1 MNSTEAP
8 SATNC
13 FHCGLPVPTRLRF
26 EAVVLD
32 EPRAFCC
39 AGCQA
44 VAEAIMAGGLESYY
58 RDRDAPAAGPA
69 VLPEG
74 LALEV
79 FDHPDA
85 QREFVG
91 REGELACAELTLD
104 AINCAACAWLIEKRL
119 QQQPGVARAT
129 VNLSNHRL
137 HLVWDDRQ
145 TPISKLLASLANI
158 GYRARPFRADT
169 HAAQLKQ
176 ESRTLLLRLAVAGLG
191 MMQVM
196 MYAMAMY
203 VGAASSSGMET
214 EYRDYLRATMGFIA
228 TPVLF
233 YSAYPFYSA
242 SWRALKSRSLTMD
255 VPVTIAIFGAY
266 FASLYASF
274 IGGGETYF
282 DSVCMFVFFLLTS
295 RFLEMKA
302 RQRAGDTAAGLMSLT
317 PRLATRLNDDGNTE
331 VIAASSLE
339 AGDRLQV
346 RPGET
351 IAADGIVQDGQSAV
365 TEALITGEPLP
376 VPKKKG
382 DTVIGGSVNTES
394 PLLIEVTRAGGDS
407 TLATLNRLLNRA
419 LAEKPRLAQKA
430 DSMAHVFVARVLLLA
445 VAVFIGWWLVNP
457 EHAFWATLAVLVA
470 TCPCALSLATPA
482 ALTSATNTL
491 AREGFLLTRGH
502 VLETLAAATHVV
514 FDKTGT
520 LTEGK
525 LVIREAAAVR
535 GSLEQ
540 ARIVAAALEQFSEHP
555 VAQAFRQF
563 TQDNLAV
570 SNLRQTSGAGV
581 EADIDDIHYRLGHAE
596 FALDHAQATDMDRL
610 WLSDDK
616 GALAWFKLSD
626 SLRPEAAGVINALQE
641 AGLKTWL
648 LSGDRSSAPTEMGRQ
663 LGMDHVAGGLLP
675 EDKQEAIRRLQAE
688 GAIVVMVGDG
698 VNDAP
703 GLGQAHL
710 SIAMASGTDLAQTTA
725 DALLLRDDLR
735 ALVTARQQAIATQ
748 RIIRQN
754 LTWALAYNLAVL
766 PPAALGFVPPW
777 LAAIGMSLS
786 SLVVVGNA
794 LRLRK
799 TRPFPEPLRSTT
811 TAVATP

>member
-1 MNSTEAP
+1 MNNA
-8 SATNC
+8 C
-13 FHCGLPVPTRLRF
+13 YHCGLPVPAGIRF
-26 EAVVLD
+26 TAVVLD
-32 EPRAFCC
+32 ASREFCC

-44 VAEAIMAGGLESYY
+44 VAETIVSGGLESYY

-69 VLPEG
+69 ALPEG
-74 LALEV
+74 LTLEA
-79 FDHPDA
+79 FDHPDT

-91 REGELACAELTLD
+91 REGDLACAELTLD
-104 AINCAACAWLIEKRL
+104 AINCAACAWLIERRL
-119 QQQPGVARAT
+119 QQDASVARAT
-129 VNLSNHRL
+129 VNLSSHRL
-137 HLVWDDRQ
+137 HLVWDDKK
-145 TPISKLLASLANI
+145 TPISTLLASLSRI
-158 GYRARPFRADT
+158 GYRARPFRADS
-169 HAAQLKQ
+169 HAALLKQ
-176 ESRTLLLRLAVAGLG
+176 ESRALLLRLAVAGLG

-203 VGAASSSGMET
+203 VGEASSSGMEA

-233 YSAYPFYSA
+233 YSAYPIYTAAF
-242 SWRALKSRSLTMD
+242 RALRMRSLTMD
-255 VPVTIAIFGAY
+255 VPVTIALFGAF
-266 FASLYASF
+266 FASVYASL

-282 DSVCMFVFFLLTS
+282 DSVSMFVFFLLTS

-317 PRLATRLNDDGNTE
+317 PRLATRLNTDGSTDI
-331 VIAASSLE
+331 IAASALMP
-339 AGDRLQV
+339 GDRLQV

-351 IAADGIVQDGQSAV
+351 IAADGIVRDGQSAV

-376 VPKKKG
+376 VTKKAG
-382 DTVIGGSVNTES
+382 DAVIGGSVNTES
-394 PLLIEVTRAGGDS
+394 PLQVEVTRVGGES

-419 LAEKPRLAQKA
+419 LSEKPQLAQKA
-430 DSMAHVFVARVLLLA
+430 DSMAHLFVARVLVLA
-445 VAVFIGWWLVNP
+445 VVVYLGWWLVDAS
-457 EHAFWATLAVLVA
+457 HAFWATLAVLVA

-482 ALTSATNTL
+482 ALTSATNVL

-502 VLETLAAATHVV
+502 VLETFAAATHII

-525 LVIREAAAVR
+525 LVIREAHAIRGTLENAYRIAA
-535 GSLEQ
+535 SLEH
-540 ARIVAAALEQFSEHP
+540 LSEHP
-555 VAQAFRQF
+555 VALAFRHASHDLITF
-563 TQDNLAV
+563 TE
-570 SNLRQTSGAGV
+570 LRQTAGAGV
-581 EADIDDIHYRLGHAE
+581 EGSFSGHHYRLGHAD
-596 FALDHAQATDMDRL
+596 FALPHAQSSDCDRL
-610 WLSDDK
+610 WLSDED
-616 GALAWFKLSD
+616 GAIAWFKLSD
-626 SLRPEAAGVINALQE
+626 SLRPEAATVIRALQAE
-641 AGLKTWL
+641 GLKTWL
-648 LSGDRSSAPTEMGRQ
+648 LSGDRSTTPAEMGAQ

-675 EDKQEAIRRLQAE
+675 EDKQQAVRQLQAE
-688 GAIVVMVGDG
+688 GAVVIMVGDG

-710 SIAMASGTDLAQTTA
+710 SVAMASGTDLAQTTA

-735 ALVTARQQAIATQ
+735 ALMIARHQAVATQ

-754 LTWALAYNLAVL
+754 LTWALGYNLAIL

-799 TRPFPEPLRSTT
+799 TQHSLQPSLATANAST
-811 TAVATP
+811 

>member
-1 MNSTEAP
+1 MPTEP
-8 SATNC
+8 C
-13 FHCGLPVPTRLRF
+13 YHCGLPVPAGMRF
-26 EAVVLD
+26 EAVVL
-32 EPRAFCC
+32 EAPRSFCC

-44 VAEAIMAGGLESYY
+44 VAETIVAGGLESYY

-69 VLPEG
+69 ALPAG
-74 LALEV
+74 LALEA

-104 AINCAACAWLIEKRL
+104 AINCAACAWLIERRL
-119 QQQPGVARAT
+119 QQEGGVARAT

-137 HLVWDDRQ
+137 HLVWDDSQ
-145 TPISKLLASLANI
+145 TRISTLLASLANI

-176 ESRTLLLRLAVAGLG
+176 ESRALLLRLAVAGLG

-203 VGAASSSGMET
+203 VGEASSSGMES

-233 YSAYPFYSA
+233 YSAYPIYSA
-242 SWRALKSRSLTMD
+242 AFRALRMRSLTMD
-255 VPVTIAIFGAY
+255 VPVSIALFGAY
-266 FASLYASF
+266 FASVYASF

-282 DSVCMFVFFLLTS
+282 DSVSMFVFFLLTS

-317 PRLATRLNDDGNTE
+317 PRLATRLNRDGSTE
-331 VIAASSLE
+331 VVAASALV

-351 IAADGIVQDGQSAV
+351 IAADGIVREGQSAV
-365 TEALITGEPLP
+365 TEALITGEPMP
-376 VPKKKG
+376 VPKKEG
-382 DTVIGGSVNTES
+382 DAVIGGSVNTES
-394 PLLIEVTRAGGDS
+394 PLQVEVTRAGGDS

-419 LAEKPRLAQKA
+419 LSEKPQLAQKA
-430 DSMAHVFVARVLLLA
+430 DRMAHLFVARVLLLA
-445 VAVFIGWWLVNP
+445 VVVYAGWWLFDP
-457 EHAFWATLAVLVA
+457 SHAFWATLAVLVA

-482 ALTSATNTL
+482 ALTSATNAL
-491 AREGFLLTRGH
+491 ASEGFLLTRGH
-502 VLETLAAATHVV
+502 VLETLAAATHVI

-520 LTEGK
+520 LTEGR
-525 LVIREAAAVR
+525 LVIRESHALR
-535 GSLEQ
+535 GSLDQ
-540 ARIVAAALEQFSEHP
+540 ALHLAASLEQHSEHP
-555 VAQAFRQF
+555 VAHAFRATSPEPEAV
-563 TQDNLAV
+563 TQ
-570 SNLRQTSGAGV
+570 LRQVAGAGI
-581 EADIDDIHYRLGHAE
+581 EGTIGGRRYRLGHAGH
-596 FALDHAQATDMDRL
+596 ALQDAQPTDMDRL
-610 WLSDDK
+610 WLSDDE
-616 GALAWFKLSD
+616 GAIAWFRLSD
-626 SLRPEAAGVINALQE
+626 SLRPEAATVIRALQAE
-641 AGLKTWL
+641 GLKTWL
-648 LSGDRSSAPTEMGRQ
+648 LSGDRSATPAEMGAQ
-663 LGMDHVAGGLLP
+663 LGMDHVQGGLLP
-675 EDKQEAIRRLQAE
+675 EDKQEAVRQLQAE

-710 SIAMASGTDLAQTTA
+710 SVAMASGTDLAQTTA

-735 ALVTARQQAIATQ
+735 ALVTARHQAVATQ
-748 RIIRQN
+748 RIIKQN
-754 LTWALAYNLAVL
+754 LTWALTYNLAIL

-799 TRPFPEPLRSTT
+799 TQRLSPAPYTA
-811 TAVATP
+811 TAVAAT

>member
-1 MNSTEAP
+1 MNDSGPAG
-8 SATNC
+8 ALHC
-13 FHCGLPVPTRLRF
+13 YHCGLPVPEGSHF

-32 EPRAFCC
+32 DRRAFCC

-44 VAEAIMAGGLESYY
+44 VAQAIVAGGLDSYY

-69 VLPEG
+69 ALPEG
-74 LALEV
+74 LTLEA

-104 AINCAACAWLIEKRL
+104 AINCAACAWLIERRL
-119 QQQPGVARAT
+119 QQESGVARAT

-145 TPISKLLASLANI
+145 TPISTLLASLARI

-169 HAAQLKQ
+169 HAAQLKK
-176 ESRTLLLRLAVAGLG
+176 ESRALLLRLAVAGLG

-203 VGAASSSGMET
+203 VGAASSSGMEA

-233 YSAYPFYSA
+233 YAAYPFYTA
-242 SWRALKSRSLTMD
+242 AWKALRARSLTMD
-255 VPVTIAIFGAY
+255 VPVTIALFGAY
-266 FASLYASF
+266 FASVYASI

-317 PRLATRLNDDGNTE
+317 PRLATRVNTDGSTE
-331 VIAASSLE
+331 VVAASALQ

-351 IAADGIVQDGQSAV
+351 IAADGIVRDGCSAV

-376 VPKKKG
+376 VPKKEG
-382 DTVIGGSVNTES
+382 DAVIGGSVNTES
-394 PLLIEVTRAGGDS
+394 PLQVEVTRAGGDS

-419 LAEKPRLAQKA
+419 LSEKPHLAQKA
-430 DSMAHVFVARVLLLA
+430 DRMAHLFVARVLVLA
-445 VAVFIGWWLVNP
+445 VVVYAGWWLYDP
-457 EHAFWATLAVLVA
+457 SHAFWATLAVLVA

-482 ALTSATNTL
+482 ALTSATNVL
-491 AREGFLLTRGH
+491 ASEGFLLTRGH
-502 VLETLAAATHVV
+502 VLETLASATHVI

-520 LTEGK
+520 LTEGR
-525 LVIREAAAVR
+525 LIIRESHCLRGTPEQALSIAA
-535 GSLEQ
+535 SLEQ
-540 ARIVAAALEQFSEHP
+540 HSEHP
-555 VAQAFRQF
+555 VAHAFRQASA
-563 TQDNLAV
+563 DNMAV
-570 SNLRQTSGAGV
+570 EQLRQTAGAGV
-581 EADIDDIHYRLGHAE
+581 EGDIGGHHYRLGHAG
-596 FALDHAQATDMDRL
+596 FALTDAQPDDLDRL
-610 WLSDDK
+610 WLSDES
-616 GALAWFKLSD
+616 GAIAWFRLSD
-626 SLRPEAAGVINALQE
+626 SLRPEAGTVIRALQAE
-641 AGLKTWL
+641 GLKVWL
-648 LSGDRSSAPTEMGRQ
+648 LSGDRSRTPQEMGAH
-663 LGMDHVAGGLLP
+663 LGMDHVEGGLLP
-675 EDKQEAIRRLQAE
+675 EGKQQAIRTLQDS

-698 VNDAP
+698 INDAP
-703 GLGQAHL
+703 SLGQAHL
-710 SIAMASGTDLAQTTA
+710 SVAMASGTDLAQTTA

-735 ALVTARQQAIATQ
+735 ALVTARHQAVATQ

-766 PPAALGFVPPW
+766 PPAAFGFVPPW

-799 TRPFPEPLRSTT
+799 TKRITPSPHTVA
-811 TAVATP
+811 AVAAT

>member
-1 MNSTEAP
+1 MNDAE
-8 SATNC
+8 SAVTPGC
-13 FHCGLPVPTRLRF
+13 YHCGLPVPAGLHF
-26 EAVVLD
+26 ESVVL
-32 EPRAFCC
+32 ERQRSFCC

-44 VAEAIMAGGLESYY
+44 VAQAIVASGLDSYY
-58 RDRDAPAAGPA
+58 RDRDLPAAGPA
-69 VLPEG
+69 TLPEA

-104 AINCAACAWLIEKRL
+104 AINCAACAWLIERHL
-119 QQQPGVARAT
+119 QQETGVARAT

-145 TPISKLLASLANI
+145 TPISVLLAGLARI

-176 ESRTLLLRLAVAGLG
+176 ESRALLLRLAVAGLG

-203 VGAASSSGMET
+203 VGEASSSGIET

-233 YSAYPFYSA
+233 YAAHPFYSA
-242 SWRALKSRSLTMD
+242 AWKALRVRSLTMD
-255 VPVTIAIFGAY
+255 VPVTIALFGAY
-266 FASLYASF
+266 FASVYASV

-317 PRLATRLNDDGNTE
+317 PRLATRIQSDGSTN
-331 VIAASSLE
+331 VVAASALQT
-339 AGDRLQV
+339 GDRLQV

-351 IAADGIVQDGQSAV
+351 IAADGIVREGRSAV

-376 VPKKKG
+376 VPKAEG

-394 PLLIEVTRAGGDS
+394 PLQIEVTRAGGDS

-419 LAEKPRLAQKA
+419 LSEKPQLAQKA
-430 DSMAHVFVARVLLLA
+430 DRMAHLFVARVLVLA
-445 VAVFIGWWLVNP
+445 VVVYAGWWWFDP
-457 EHAFWATLAVLVA
+457 SHAFWATLAVLVA

-482 ALTSATNTL
+482 ALTSATNVL
-491 AREGFLLTRGH
+491 ASEGFLLTRGH
-502 VLETLAAATHVV
+502 VLETLASATHII

-520 LTEGK
+520 LTEGR
-525 LVIREAAAVR
+525 LVIRESGFLRGTLEQAFRIAA
-535 GSLEQ
+535 SLEQ
-540 ARIVAAALEQFSEHP
+540 HSEHP
-555 VAQAFRQF
+555 VAHAFRQASADF
-563 TQDNLAV
+563 LPVAQ
-570 SNLRQTSGAGV
+570 LRQTAGAGV
-581 EADIDDIHYRLGHAE
+581 EGDIDSIHYKLGHAG
-596 FALDHAQATDMDRL
+596 FALANPQPDDLDRL
-610 WLSDDK
+610 WLSDGN
-616 GALAWFKLSD
+616 GALAWFRLSD
-626 SLRPEAAGVINALQE
+626 SLRPEAGTVVKALQNE
-641 AGLKTWL
+641 GIKVWM
-648 LSGDRSSAPTEMGRQ
+648 LSGDRSATPQQMGAQ
-663 LGMDHVAGGLLP
+663 LGMDHVAGSLLP
-675 EDKQEAIRRLQAE
+675 EQKQQAVRELQSS
-688 GAIVVMVGDG
+688 GAVVVMVGDG

-710 SIAMASGTDLAQTTA
+710 SVAMASGTDLAQTTA
-725 DALLLRDDLR
+725 DALLLRNDLR
-735 ALVTARQQAIATQ
+735 ALVTARHQAVATQ
-748 RIIRQN
+748 HIIRQN

-766 PPAALGFVPPW
+766 PPAAFGFVPPW

-799 TRPFPEPLRSTT
+799 VRRPAITLPAAPALTS
-811 TAVATP
+811 

>member
-1 MNSTEAP
+1 MNSVTPLREA
-8 SATNC
+8 SC
-13 FHCGLPVPTRLRF
+13 YHCGLPVPAGSTF
-26 EAVVLD
+26 AAVVLGA
-32 EPRAFCC
+32 PRALCC

-44 VAEAIMAGGLESYY
+44 VAEAIVSGGLDSYY
-58 RDRDAPAAGPA
+58 RDRNAPAAGPA
-69 VLPEG
+69 ALPEG
-74 LALEV
+74 LALEM

-91 REGELACAELTLD
+91 REGQLACAELTLD
-104 AINCAACAWLIEKRL
+104 TINCAACAWLIEKQL
-119 QQQPGVARAT
+119 QQESGVAQAT

-145 TPISKLLASLANI
+145 TPISQLLASLARI

-169 HAAQLKQ
+169 HAAQLRQ
-176 ESRTLLLRLAVAGLG
+176 ESRALLMRLAVAGLG

-196 MYAMAMY
+196 MYAMAIY
-203 VGAASSSGMET
+203 IGGVNGIET

-233 YSAYPFYSA
+233 YSGYPFYSA
-242 SWRALKSRSLTMD
+242 AWRALKARALTMD
-255 VPVTIAIFGAY
+255 VPVTIALFGAY

-282 DSVCMFVFFLLTS
+282 DSVSMFIFFLLTS

-302 RQRAGDTAAGLMSLT
+302 RQRAGDTAASLMALT
-317 PRLATRLNDDGNTE
+317 PRLATRLKADGSNE
-331 VIAASSLE
+331 VIAASALMT
-339 AGDRLQV
+339 GDRLQV
-346 RPGET
+346 KPGET
-351 IAADGIVQDGQSAV
+351 IAADGIVREGQSAV

-376 VPKKKG
+376 IPKHAG
-382 DTVIGGSVNTES
+382 DEVIGGSVNTES
-394 PLLIEVTRAGGDS
+394 PLQIEVTRAGGDS

-419 LAEKPRLAQKA
+419 LAEKPQLAQKA
-430 DSMAHVFVARVLLLA
+430 DRMAHMFVARVLVLALL
-445 VAVFIGWWLVNP
+445 VYVGWSLVNP
-457 EHAFWATLAVLVA
+457 ENAFWATLAVLVA

-482 ALTSATNTL
+482 ALTSATNAL

-502 VLETLAAATHVV
+502 VLETFAQATHII

-520 LTEGK
+520 LTEGR
-525 LVIREAAAVR
+525 LVIRDTAAVR

-540 ARIVAAALEQFSEHP
+540 AYGIAASLEQYSEHP
-555 VAQAFRQF
+555 VARAFRQASSMI
-563 TQDNLAV
+563 LPVAGV
-570 SNLRQTSGAGV
+570 KQTAGAGV
-581 EADIDDIHYRLGHAE
+581 EGSINGVHYRLGHAG
-596 FALDHAQATDMDRL
+596 FALKNPEAPDHDRL
-610 WLSDDK
+610 WLSDDT
-616 GALAWFKLSD
+616 GALAWFRLSD
-626 SLRPEAAGVINALQE
+626 SLRPEAATTIRALQ
-641 AGLKTWL
+641 ARGLKTWL
-648 LSGDRSSAPTEMGRQ
+648 LSGDRSQAPIEMGAV
-663 LGMDHVAGGLLP
+663 LGMDHVAGSMLP
-675 EDKQEAIRRLQAE
+675 EDKQQAVRDLQAQ

-735 ALVTARQQAIATQ
+735 ALVTAHSQSVATQ

-754 LTWALAYNLAVL
+754 LGWALAYNLAVL
-766 PPAALGFVPPW
+766 PPAALGLVPPW

-799 TRPFPEPLRSTT
+799 TSSVSQATPEAS
-811 TAVATP
+811 TAVVMP

>member
-1 MNSTEAP
+1 MSSTSIVASP
-8 SATNC
+8 C
-13 FHCGLPVPTRLRF
+13 YHCGLPNPAGSHF
-26 EAVVLD
+26 NAVVLD
-32 EPRAFCC
+32 VSREFCC

-44 VAEAIMAGGLESYY
+44 VAETIVKGGLESYY
-58 RDRDAPAAGPA
+58 RDRDIPAAGPA
-69 VLPEG
+69 DLPAG
-74 LALEV
+74 LTLEA
-79 FDHPDA
+79 FDHPEA

-104 AINCAACAWLIEKRL
+104 AVNCAACAWLIERRL
-119 QQQPGVARAT
+119 QQENGVVRAT

-137 HLVWDDRQ
+137 HLVWDDAQ
-145 TPISKLLASLANI
+145 TPISTLLTSLARI
-158 GYRARPFRADT
+158 GYRARPFRADA
-169 HAAQLKQ
+169 HAAQLKK
-176 ESRTLLLRLAVAGLG
+176 ESRALLLRLAVSGLG

-203 VGAASSSGMET
+203 VGEASSSGIEM

-233 YSAYPFYSA
+233 YSAYPIYSA
-242 SWRALKSRSLTMD
+242 AFRSLRARSLTMD
-255 VPVTIAIFGAY
+255 VPVTIALFGAY
-266 FASLYASF
+266 FASIYASF

-282 DSVCMFVFFLLTS
+282 DSVSMFVFFLLAS

-317 PRLATRLNDDGNTE
+317 PRLATRYLADGNTE
-331 VIAASSLE
+331 VIAASALV

-351 IAADGIVQDGQSAV
+351 IAADGIVLQGQSAV
-365 TEALITGEPLP
+365 AEALITGEPLP
-376 VPKKKG
+376 VPKKEG
-382 DTVIGGSVNTES
+382 DSVIGGSVNTES
-394 PLLIEVTRAGGDS
+394 PLQVEVTRAGGES

-419 LAEKPRLAQKA
+419 LSEKPQLAQKA
-430 DSMAHVFVARVLLLA
+430 DSMAHLFVARVLVLA
-445 VAVFIGWWLVNP
+445 VVVYIGWWFVDSS
-457 EHAFWATLAVLVA
+457 HAFWATLAVLVA

-502 VLETLAAATHVV
+502 VLETLASATHIIL
-514 FDKTGT
+514 DKTGT

-525 LVIREAAAVR
+525 LEIREAHALR
-535 GSLEQ
+535 GSLDQ
-540 ARIVAAALEQFSEHP
+540 AYAIAASLEQHSEHP
-555 VAQAFRQF
+555 VAHAFRHAASE
-563 TQDNLAV
+563 THVAV
-570 SNLRQTSGAGV
+570 ADIRQTAGAGV
-581 EADIDDIHYRLGHAE
+581 EGNFNGHHYRLGHAD
-596 FALDHAQATDMDRL
+596 FALSHPQASDRDRL
-610 WLSDDK
+610 WLSDEE
-616 GALAWFKLSD
+616 GAIAWFMLSD
-626 SLRPEAAGVINALQE
+626 TLRPEASTVIRTLQE
-641 AGLKTWL
+641 EGLKTWL
-648 LSGDRSSAPTEMGRQ
+648 LSGDRSNAPAEMGAE
-663 LGMDHVAGGLLP
+663 LGMDYVAGGLLP
-675 EDKQEAIRRLQAE
+675 EDKQNAIRQLQSE
-688 GAIVVMVGDG
+688 GAVVVMVGDG

-710 SIAMASGTDLAQTTA
+710 SVAMASGTDLAQTTA

-735 ALVTARQQAIATQ
+735 ALITARHQAVATQ

-754 LTWALAYNLAVL
+754 LSWALAYNLAIL

-794 LRLRK
+794 LRLRQPK
-799 TRPFPEPLRSTT
+799 QGHTPPLSRAAATT
-811 TAVATP
+811 

>member
-1 MNSTEAP
+1 MRSPEP
-8 SATNC
+8 PC
-13 FHCGLPVPTRLRF
+13 YHCGLPVPPGSRF
-26 EAVVLD
+26 KTVVL
-32 EPRAFCC
+32 EAPRAFCC

-44 VAEAIMAGGLESYY
+44 VAEAIVSGGLDSYY

-69 VLPEG
+69 ALPEG
-74 LALEV
+74 LALEM

-104 AINCAACAWLIEKRL
+104 AVNCAACAWLIEKRL
-119 QQQPGVARAT
+119 QQETGVAQAT

-145 TPISKLLASLANI
+145 TPISQLLASLARI

-169 HAAQLKQ
+169 HAALLRQ
-176 ESRTLLLRLAVAGLG
+176 ESRALLMRLAVAGLG

-196 MYAMAMY
+196 MYAMALY
-203 VGAASSSGMET
+203 IGDVSGIET

-233 YSAYPFYSA
+233 YAGYPFYSA
-242 SWRALKSRSLTMD
+242 SWRALKARALTMD
-255 VPVTIAIFGAY
+255 VPVTIALFGAY

-282 DSVCMFVFFLLTS
+282 DSVSMFIFFLLTS

-302 RQRAGDTAAGLMSLT
+302 RQRAGDTAASLMALT
-317 PRLATRLNDDGNTE
+317 PRLATRLKPDGSHE
-331 VIAASSLE
+331 VIAASALMT
-339 AGDRLQV
+339 GDRLQV
-346 RPGET
+346 KPGET
-351 IAADGIVQDGQSAV
+351 IAADGVVREGQSAV

-376 VPKKKG
+376 VPKHAG
-382 DTVIGGSVNTES
+382 DEVIGGSVNTES
-394 PLLIEVTRAGGDS
+394 PLQIEVTRAGGES

-419 LAEKPRLAQKA
+419 LAEKPQLAQKA
-430 DSMAHVFVARVLLLA
+430 DRMAHLFVARVLALA
-445 VAVFIGWWLVNP
+445 VLVYVGWSLVSP
-457 EHAFWATLAVLVA
+457 ENAFWATLAVLVA

-502 VLETLAAATHVV
+502 VLETFAAATHVI

-520 LTEGK
+520 LTEGR
-525 LVIREAAAVR
+525 LVIRETAAVR

-540 ARIVAAALEQFSEHP
+540 AHRIAASLEQYSEHP
-555 VAQAFRQF
+555 VAHAFRQAAN
-563 TQDNLAV
+563 DVMLPVAGV
-570 SNLRQTSGAGV
+570 KQTAGAGV
-581 EADIDDIHYRLGHAE
+581 EGTTDGVHYRLGHAD
-596 FALDHAQATDMDRL
+596 FALKNADVSDRDRL
-610 WLSDDK
+610 WLSDDS
-616 GALAWFKLSD
+616 GAIAWFRLSD
-626 SLRPEAAGVINALQE
+626 SLRPEAATTIRALQ
-641 AGLKTWL
+641 ARGLKTWL
-648 LSGDRSSAPTEMGRQ
+648 LSGDRSQAPAEMGLL
-663 LGMDHVAGGLLP
+663 LGMDHVAGSMLP
-675 EDKQEAIRRLQAE
+675 EDKQNAVRELQAQ

-710 SIAMASGTDLAQTTA
+710 SIAMATGTDLAQTTA

-735 ALVTARQQAIATQ
+735 ALVTAHSQSIATQ

-754 LTWALAYNLAVL
+754 LGWALAYNLAVL
-766 PPAALGFVPPW
+766 PPAALGLVPPW

-799 TRPFPEPLRSTT
+799 TPLAPPTLPDASL
-811 TAVATP
+811 AVVMP

>member
-1 MNSTEAP
+1 MNDSGLAG
-8 SATNC
+8 ALHC
-13 FHCGLPVPTRLRF
+13 YHCGLPVPEGSHF
-26 EAVVLD
+26 EGVVLD
-32 EPRAFCC
+32 DRRAFCC

-44 VAEAIMAGGLESYY
+44 VAQAIVAGGLDSYY

-69 VLPEG
+69 ALPEG
-74 LALEV
+74 LTLEA

-104 AINCAACAWLIEKRL
+104 AINCAACAWLIERRL
-119 QQQPGVARAT
+119 QQESGVARAT

-145 TPISKLLASLANI
+145 TPISTLLASLARI

-169 HAAQLKQ
+169 HAAQLKK
-176 ESRTLLLRLAVAGLG
+176 ESRALLLRLAVAGLG

-203 VGAASSSGMET
+203 VGAASSSGMEA

-233 YSAYPFYSA
+233 YAAYPFYTA
-242 SWRALKSRSLTMD
+242 AWKALRARSLTMD
-255 VPVTIAIFGAY
+255 VPVTIALFGAY
-266 FASLYASF
+266 FASVYASV

-317 PRLATRLNDDGNTE
+317 PRLATRVNTDGSTE
-331 VIAASSLE
+331 VVAASALQ

-351 IAADGIVQDGQSAV
+351 IAADGIVRDGRSAV

-376 VPKKKG
+376 VPKKEG
-382 DTVIGGSVNTES
+382 DAVIGGSVNTES
-394 PLLIEVTRAGGDS
+394 PLQVEVTRAGGDS

-419 LAEKPRLAQKA
+419 LSEKPHLAQKA
-430 DSMAHVFVARVLLLA
+430 DRMAHLFVARVLVLA
-445 VAVFIGWWLVNP
+445 VVVYAGWWLYDP
-457 EHAFWATLAVLVA
+457 SHAFWATLAVLVA

-482 ALTSATNTL
+482 ALTSATNVL
-491 AREGFLLTRGH
+491 ASEGFLLTRGH
-502 VLETLAAATHVV
+502 VLETLASATHVI

-520 LTEGK
+520 LTEGR
-525 LVIREAAAVR
+525 LIIRESHCLRGTPEQALRIAA
-535 GSLEQ
+535 SLEQ
-540 ARIVAAALEQFSEHP
+540 HSEHP
-555 VAQAFRQF
+555 VAHAFRQASA
-563 TQDNLAV
+563 DHMAV
-570 SNLRQTSGAGV
+570 EQLRQTAGAGV
-581 EADIDDIHYRLGHAE
+581 EGDIGGHHYRLGHAG
-596 FALDHAQATDMDRL
+596 FALTEAQPDDLDRL
-610 WLSDDK
+610 WLSDES
-616 GALAWFKLSD
+616 GAIAWFRLSD
-626 SLRPEAAGVINALQE
+626 SLRPEAGTVIRALQAE
-641 AGLKTWL
+641 GLKVWL
-648 LSGDRSSAPTEMGRQ
+648 LSGDRSRTPQEMGAH
-663 LGMDHVAGGLLP
+663 LGMDHVEGGLLP
-675 EDKQEAIRRLQAE
+675 EGKQQAIRTLQDS

-698 VNDAP
+698 INDAP
-703 GLGQAHL
+703 SLGQAHL
-710 SIAMASGTDLAQTTA
+710 SVAMASGTDLAQTTA

-735 ALVTARQQAIATQ
+735 ALVTARHQAVATQ

-766 PPAALGFVPPW
+766 PPAAFGFVPPW

-799 TRPFPEPLRSTT
+799 TKRITPSPHTVA
-811 TAVATP
+811 AVAAT

>member
-1 MNSTEAP
+1 MNDSGKAG
-8 SATNC
+8 AVHC
-13 FHCGLPVPTRLRF
+13 YHCGLPVPSGQRF
-26 EAVVLD
+26 EAIVLD
-32 EPRAFCC
+32 ANRTFCC
-39 AGCQA
+39 AGCLA
-44 VAEAIMAGGLESYY
+44 VAQAIVAGGLDSYY

-69 VLPEG
+69 ALPEG
-74 LALEV
+74 LTLEA

-104 AINCAACAWLIEKRL
+104 AINCAACAWLIERRL
-119 QQQPGVARAT
+119 QQENGVARAS

-137 HLVWDDRQ
+137 HLVWDDRK
-145 TPISKLLASLANI
+145 TPISHLLASLARI

-176 ESRTLLLRLAVAGLG
+176 ESRALLLRLAVAGLG

-203 VGAASSSGMET
+203 VGEASSSGIES

-233 YSAYPFYSA
+233 YAAYPIYTA
-242 SWRALKSRSLTMD
+242 AWKALRARSLTMD
-255 VPVTIAIFGAY
+255 VPVTIALLGAY
-266 FASLYASF
+266 FASVYASV

-317 PRLATRLNDDGNTE
+317 PRLATRVNADGTTE
-331 VIAASSLE
+331 VVAASALQ

-351 IAADGIVQDGQSAV
+351 IAADGIVRDGRSAV

-376 VPKKKG
+376 VPKAEG
-382 DTVIGGSVNTES
+382 DAVIGGSVNTES
-394 PLLIEVTRAGGDS
+394 PLQIDVTRAGGDS

-419 LAEKPRLAQKA
+419 LSEKPQLAQKA
-430 DSMAHVFVARVLLLA
+430 DRMAHLFVARVLVLA
-445 VAVFIGWWLVNP
+445 VIVYAGWWLVDP
-457 EHAFWATLAVLVA
+457 SHAFWATLAVLVA

-482 ALTSATNTL
+482 ALTSATNVL
-491 AREGFLLTRGH
+491 ASEGFLLTRGH
-502 VLETLAAATHVV
+502 VLETLASATHVI

-520 LTEGK
+520 LTEGR
-525 LVIREAAAVR
+525 LVIRESHCLRCTPERALRIAA
-535 GSLEQ
+535 SLEQ
-540 ARIVAAALEQFSEHP
+540 HSEHP
-555 VAQAFRQF
+555 VAHAFRQASA
-563 TQDNLAV
+563 NCIAV
-570 SNLRQTSGAGV
+570 EQLRQTAGAGV
-581 EADIDDIHYRLGHAE
+581 EGDIEGHHYRLGHAG
-596 FALDHAQATDMDRL
+596 FALTDAQPDDLDRL
-610 WLSDDK
+610 WLSDEG
-616 GALAWFKLSD
+616 GAIAWFRLSD
-626 SLRPEAAGVINALQE
+626 SLRPEAATVVRELQAE
-641 AGLKTWL
+641 GLKVWL
-648 LSGDRSSAPTEMGRQ
+648 LSGDRSRTPQEMGAH
-663 LGMDHVAGGLLP
+663 LGMNHVEGSLLP
-675 EDKQEAIRRLQAE
+675 EDKQQAVRKLQAD

-703 GLGQAHL
+703 SLGQAHL
-710 SIAMASGTDLAQTTA
+710 SVAMASGTDLAQTTA

-735 ALVTARQQAIATQ
+735 ALVTARHQAEATQ

-754 LTWALAYNLAVL
+754 LTWALAYNLAIL
-766 PPAALGFVPPW
+766 PPAAFGFVPPW

-799 TRPFPEPLRSTT
+799 TKRVTPSPHTVA
-811 TAVATP
+811 AVAAT